1 LLALQEL
8 FGKGKRLR
16 YLCQDESRVGLK
28 TEPRRVVTT
37 RGVQPVVRVAWK
49 RQSFWLYGVVEPLSG
64 WHFCLE
70 YPKLSAQH
78 FQEFLDA
85 LSSQLG
91 EDIALLQID
100 QAAAHLSYNLKWPEN
115 IIPLCQPAHSP
126 QLNPIERFWLFVKS
140 YIKGQVFNTLDEL
153 RDRLDDVLSNLTSE
167 RVISLTSYDFIL
179 EALFYAAS
187 M

>member
-1 LLALQEL
+1 MLALQEL

-16 YLCQDESRVGLK
+16 YLCQDESRMGLK

-37 RGVQPVVRVAWK
+37 RGVQPIVLVGWK
-49 RQSFWLYGVVEPLSG
+49 RQNFWMYGVVEPLTG
-64 WHFCLE
+64 WQFCQE
-70 YPKLSAQH
+70 YPQLNSKH

-85 LSSQLG
+85 VSSQLG

-100 QAAAHLSYNLKWPEN
+100 QAAAHQSYNLKWPEN
-115 IIPLCQPAHSP
+115 IIPVCQPPYSP
-126 QLNPIERFWLFVKS
+126 ELNPIERFWQFLKS
-140 YIKGQVFNTLDEL
+140 QIKGRLFNTLDEL
-153 RDRLDDVLSNLTSE
+153 REALNDVLSTITSE

-187 M
+187 L

>member
-1 LLALQEL
+1 M
-8 FGKGKRLR
+8 R

-28 TEPRRVVTT
+28 TETKRVVTT

-49 RQSFWLYGVVEPLSG
+49 RQSFWLYGVVEPMSG
-64 WHFCLE
+64 WYFCLE
-70 YPKLSAQH
+70 YPKLCTQH

-85 LSSQLG
+85 VSSQLG

-100 QAAAHLSYNLKWPEN
+100 QAAAHLSDELKWPEN
-115 IIPLCQPAHSP
+115 IIPICQPPYCP

-140 YIKGQVFNTLDEL
+140 HIKGQVFHTQYEL
-153 RDRLDDVLSNLTSE
+153 RDRLNDTFSQITSE
-167 RVISLTSYDFIL
+167 RVMSLTSYDFIL

-187 M
+187 L

>member
-1 LLALQEL
+1 M
-8 FGKGKRLR
+8 
-16 YLCQDESRVGLK
+16 
-28 TEPRRVVTT
+28 
-37 RGVQPVVRVAWK
+37 
-49 RQSFWLYGVVEPLSG
+49 SG

-70 YPKLSAQH
+70 YPKLCTQH

-85 LSSQLG
+85 VSSQLG
-91 EDIALLQID
+91 DDIALLQVD
-100 QAAAHLSYNLKWPEN
+100 QAAAHLSYNLKWAEN
-115 IIPLCQPAHSP
+115 IIPICQPPYSP

-153 RDRLDDVLSNLTSE
+153 RDRLHEVTSNLTRE